1 MMDSAVM
8 AGMTGIAAGIL
19 NIVLTNVGRASDDIF
34 SGAVRAANGR
44 LTLQEISSA
53 SHRGL

>member
-19 NIVLTNVGRASDDIF
+19 NIVFSNVGHASDDIS
-34 SGAVRAANGR
+34 SGAVRAAMGK
-44 LTLQEISSA
+44 
-53 SHRGL
+53 